1 MKKSTSFLRA
11 KWRSITYMQAAM
23 ALLIPET
30 LIFLY
35 LLVKAILTGGGL
47 SSWEG
52 GLGVLGMILS
62 LIGIGIPLYGHFIVR
77 MDGRK
82 SWNGFSS
89 GSSFIAPGSD
99 ISCIFVFH
107 PV

>member
-82 SWNGFSS
+82 SWKLPFFLHLGWF
-89 GSSFIAPGSD
+89 FLWI
-99 ISCIFVFH
+99 VFYCAGL
-107 PV
+107 